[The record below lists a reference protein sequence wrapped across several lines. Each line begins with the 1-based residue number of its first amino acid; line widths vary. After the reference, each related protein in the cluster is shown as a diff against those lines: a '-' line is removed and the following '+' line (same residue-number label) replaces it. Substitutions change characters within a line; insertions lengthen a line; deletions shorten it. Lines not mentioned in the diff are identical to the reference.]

1 MYRVIGK
8 NVYHKFISE
17 EDKDG
22 IIDATAD
29 WRMDGSGQKLWLF
42 DEALK
47 RWLKWNNTVLE
58 KMETQT
64 EPVWMDNDCP
74 ITEGIYLKTNDKFIG
89 FSRNRFEIGKIL
101 ANEAVFIVPEYRGNA
116 YLTESSILGIKTV
129 FDTLEGNEIHSQV
142 PVDKSSSS
150 LPTTTKES
158 NDKMTKF
165 DRVEP
170 ITYKKTVYTR
180 AEYLSWINDSKNEH
194 IKNAPYEYI
203 LRYTE

>member
-22 IIDATAD
+22 IINATAD
-29 WRMDGSGQKLWLF
+29 WRMDGSGQKVNLF
-42 DEALK
+42 DDVLK
-47 RWLKWNNTVLE
+47 KWLNQNNTVLE
-58 KMETQT
+58 KMKTQT
-64 EPVWMDNDCP
+64 EPIWMDNDCP
-74 ITEGIYLKTNDKFIG
+74 ITEGIYLKTNNKFIG
-89 FSRNRFEIGKIL
+89 FSRNRFKTGKIL
-101 ANEAVFIVPEYRGNA
+101 VNEVVCIVPEYRGNA
-116 YLTESSILGIKTV
+116 YLTESSILGLKTV
-129 FDTLEGNEIHSQV
+129 FDTLEGNEIHSTV

-158 NDKMTKF
+158 DDKMTKF

-180 AEYLSWINDSKNEH
+180 AEYLSWINDSKNED